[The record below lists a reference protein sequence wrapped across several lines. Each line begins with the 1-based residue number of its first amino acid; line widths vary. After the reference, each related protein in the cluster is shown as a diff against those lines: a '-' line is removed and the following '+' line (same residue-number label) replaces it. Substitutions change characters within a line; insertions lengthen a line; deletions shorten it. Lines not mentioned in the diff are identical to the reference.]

1 MNHHLYAML
10 ALDIARERTHAA
22 QQDWLAASLAAD
34 RPARAT
40 QLRRQLARVL
50 AAVSRGAAWVARQL
64 DSPTADDLGRALA
77 PAE

>member
-1 MNHHLYAML
+1 MNYLYAML
-10 ALDIARERTHAA
+10 ALEIVRERTRAT

-34 RPARAT
+34 RPART
-40 QLRRQLARVL
+40 MRLRRQLARML
-50 AAVSRGAAWVARQL
+50 ATVSRIAAGITRRL

>member
-1 MNHHLYAML
+1 MNHLYAML
-10 ALDIARERTHAA
+10 ALDIARERTREARHY
-22 QQDWLAASLAAD
+22 WLAASLVAD
-34 RPARAT
+34 RPARTT